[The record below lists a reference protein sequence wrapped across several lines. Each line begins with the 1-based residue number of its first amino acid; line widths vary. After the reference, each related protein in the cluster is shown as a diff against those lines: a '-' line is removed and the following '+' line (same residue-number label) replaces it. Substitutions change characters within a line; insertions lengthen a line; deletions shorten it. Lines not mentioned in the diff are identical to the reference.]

1 MYASLRRTAG
11 LCAATAATAAT
22 ATFATH
28 CAADTPLSTTT
39 TASTASTASTQSP
52 PAAPSSSA
60 SPSVCVVGSS
70 NIDLIAYVARAPGPG
85 ETIAG
90 HAFEQGFGGKGANQA
105 VIAARLGTR
114 TVMVSKVGPDQFGRD
129 TVANYEANGVDAAHV
144 SVAGAGVPTGVA
156 PIVVEDS
163 GENRIIIVGG
173 ANNKLTPAD
182 VEAARPALRGS
193 RVMLT
198 QCEVPMET
206 TEAALRLAREEGIVA
221 VFNPAPAPPG
231 GVPASVMALADIIAP
246 NETEAALL
254 TGLAPETTETLE
266 GAKAAGRLLLDRGSK
281 SVLMTR
287 GAKGCLYMTRKGGGE
302 VAVVIP
308 GTVLSR
314 DKVIDTSG
322 AGDCFLGSFAH
333 YVASGLEVAEA
344 AHRACAVAAISVQS
358 HGTQTSYP
366 AKGTV
371 Q

>member
-39 TASTASTASTQSP
+39 TASTASTQSA
-52 PAAPSSSA
+52 AAPSSSA